1 MVLGPVEILVLS
13 FPENRFTGGILPELT
28 RLVSSGIITV
38 IDGLL
43 IRRDEAG
50 ETAIFEF
57 DELDTNSEVAA
68 LSSLVE
74 RVEGLISDEDVSELT
89 AGLAPNSSAAILVF
103 EHTWAKPL
111 SDTIVDSGGV
121 LLESIRVPRAAVE
134 EVLAA
139 ISEATSSDTQ

>member
-1 MVLGPVEILVLS
+1 MALGPVEILVLS
-13 FPENRFTGGILPELT
+13 FPENRFSGEILPELT
-28 RLVSSGIITV
+28 RLVTSNTITV
-38 IDGLL
+38 IDGLF
-43 IRRDEAG
+43 IRRDAAG

-57 DELDTNSEVAA
+57 DELDTNSAVAA

-89 AGLAPNSSAAILVF
+89 ATLAPNSSAAILVF

-111 SDTIVDSGGV
+111 SDTIVAAGGI
-121 LLESIRVPRAAVE
+121 LLESIRVPRATVD

-139 ISEATSSDTQ
+139 VSGASSGDTQ